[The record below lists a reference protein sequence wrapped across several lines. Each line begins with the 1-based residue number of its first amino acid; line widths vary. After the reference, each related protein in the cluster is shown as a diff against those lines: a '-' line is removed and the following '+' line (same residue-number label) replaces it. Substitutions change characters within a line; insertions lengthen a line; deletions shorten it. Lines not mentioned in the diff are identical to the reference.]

1 MRQHE
6 PGTEATHGGAWR
18 RGLGHPYALLVW
30 AMLFWSG
37 NWVTGRAVRDLIS
50 PIAFN
55 FWRWAITLAILL
67 PLTLPGLWRQRG
79 ILLRRWP
86 YFLVMGIA
94 GVSGFHT
101 LVYSGLARTSAVNAV
116 LINAVL
122 PLTIVATSWLVHRET
137 VSLRQVA
144 GMVLSLGGVA
154 TIVVRGDPALLFSLQ
169 VNAGDFL
176 ILAALGLFSLYAV
189 LLRHRPPELPP
200 LVLLTAFS
208 AYGLLSQAPLYA
220 WDLYRGHAAG
230 VAWSAPG
237 LPLLGAILYVAVFAS
252 VGAYLCWN
260 AATAALG
267 PNRAGPFV
275 HLLPLFTT
283 ILAVLLL
290 GESLHAYHG
299 LAVLLIF
306 SGIALATLRPARRG
320 ASEAKEPRTA
330 AAAPR
335 SS

>member
-6 PGTEATHGGAWR
+6 PETGATRGGAWWR
-18 RGLGHPYALLVW
+18 WVAHPYALLVW
-30 AMLFWSG
+30 TMLFWSG

-55 FWRWAITLAILL
+55 FWRWTVTLAILL
-67 PLTLPGLWRQRG
+67 PFTLPGLWRQRG
-79 ILLRRWP
+79 LLLRRWP

-94 GVSGFHT
+94 GFSAFHT

-122 PLTIVATSWLVHRET
+122 PLTIVATSWLLHRET

-176 ILAALGLFSLYAV
+176 ILAALGLWSLYAV
-189 LLRHRPPELPP
+189 LLRRRPPELPP
-200 LVLLTAFS
+200 LALLAAFS
-208 AYGLLSQAPLYA
+208 AFGLLSQAPLYA
-220 WDLYRGHAAG
+220 WDLYRDHAAG
-230 VAWSAPG
+230 AAWSAPG

-252 VGAYLCWN
+252 VGAYLFWN

-267 PNRAGPFV
+267 PNRVGPFV

-290 GESLHAYHG
+290 GETLHAYHG
-299 LAVLLIF
+299 FAVLLIF
-306 SGIALATLRPARRG
+306 AGIALATLLPVRRG
-320 ASEAKEPRTA
+320 GSGVQEPRTA
-330 AAAPR
+330 AGSPR
-335 SS
+335 SG